1 MCVYQLYL
9 FCHKRA
15 LRVLNDMDQAHVIP
29 TVVTFNTLI
38 ESCARNGKAQRA
50 REVLELMKKRGLNP
64 DERSFSAVVQV
75 QSASIV
81 SIHIVHSCLF
91 SVYILCTVIYDDKHE
106 ICYCRYCQQYLIDII
121 LTAEYYSY
129 SHVAKPVK

>member
-1 MCVYQLYL
+1 MHMLRQEKQTGERENNSNSSQSFNVFAIFQYDYHIRIHLMSLYQFNC
-9 FCHKRA
+9 FCDYRA
-15 LRVLNDMDQAHVIP
+15 LRVLNDMDQAQVIP

-75 QSASIV
+75 
-81 SIHIVHSCLF
+81 
-91 SVYILCTVIYDDKHE
+91 
-106 ICYCRYCQQYLIDII
+106 
-121 LTAEYYSY
+121 
-129 SHVAKPVK
+129 

>member
-1 MCVYQLYL
+1 MCVYQLYH
-9 FCHKRA
+9 FCHDRA

-81 SIHIVHSCLF
+81 CVHIVHTRCSITSYMLHHDRNQ
-91 SVYILCTVIYDDKHE
+91 SY
-106 ICYCRYCQQYLIDII
+106 YCRCCHQYLIDII
-121 LTAEYYSY
+121 LTAEHYSY
-129 SHVAKPVK
+129 SHVAKLVK

>member
-1 MCVYQLYL
+1 MYNYDDNL
-9 FCHKRA
+9 RA
-15 LRVLNDMDQAHVIP
+15 LRVLNDMDLARVSP

-75 QSASIV
+75 TKQLYSDQT
-81 SIHIVHSCLF
+81 
-91 SVYILCTVIYDDKHE
+91 IL
-106 ICYCRYCQQYLIDII
+106 
-121 LTAEYYSY
+121 
-129 SHVAKPVK
+129 

>member
-1 MCVYQLYL
+1 MYQLYH
-9 FCHKRA
+9 FCHDRA

-81 SIHIVHSCLF
+81 SIHIVHTRRSITSYMPYHDRNESC
-91 SVYILCTVIYDDKHE
+91 YHQCCHK
-106 ICYCRYCQQYLIDII
+106 YLIDIT
-121 LTAEYYSY
+121 LTAEHYSY
-129 SHVAKPVK
+129 SHAVKLVK

>member
-1 MCVYQLYL
+1 
-9 FCHKRA
+9 
-15 LRVLNDMDQAHVIP
+15 MDQATVLP

-75 QSASIV
+75 SDIYPHNSTPDFV
-81 SIHIVHSCLF
+81 SL
-91 SVYILCTVIYDDKHE
+91 L
-106 ICYCRYCQQYLIDII
+106 LIRCA
-121 LTAEYYSY
+121 TCM
-129 SHVAKPVK
+129 

>member
-1 MCVYQLYL
+1 MFYNILRVTVTVL
-9 FCHKRA
+9 FYRA
-15 LRVLNDMDQAHVIP
+15 LRVLNDMDQATVLP

-75 QSASIV
+75 S
-81 SIHIVHSCLF
+81 
-91 SVYILCTVIYDDKHE
+91 D
-106 ICYCRYCQQYLIDII
+106 ICPRNSNPD
-121 LTAEYYSY
+121 
-129 SHVAKPVK
+129 

>member
-1 MCVYQLYL
+1 MKKTNDIVKCALSTYPELLTHVCKQIPQLTINTSHTIIFILTY
-9 FCHKRA
+9 RA
-15 LRVLNDMDQAHVIP
+15 LRVLNDMDNANVLP

-75 QSASIV
+75 IR
-81 SIHIVHSCLF
+81 H
-91 SVYILCTVIYDDKHE
+91 
-106 ICYCRYCQQYLIDII
+106 
-121 LTAEYYSY
+121 
-129 SHVAKPVK
+129 

>member
-1 MCVYQLYL
+1 MYQLYH
-9 FCHKRA
+9 FCHDRA

-75 QSASIV
+75 QTASIV

-91 SVYILCTVIYDDKHE
+91 LVYILCIVIFGDKHE
-106 ICYCRYCQQYLIDII
+106 ICHHQCCHQYLIVIT
-121 LTAEYYSY
+121 LTAEHYSY
-129 SHVAKPVK
+129 SHVVKLVK

>member
-1 MCVYQLYL
+1 MYQLYH
-9 FCHKRA
+9 FCYDRA

-75 QSASIV
+75 QSVSMACIHLSTPLAALHPVYYVMTGMRVIIVDIATSI
-81 SIHIVHSCLF
+81 
-91 SVYILCTVIYDDKHE
+91 
-106 ICYCRYCQQYLIDII
+106 
-121 LTAEYYSY
+121 
-129 SHVAKPVK
+129 